1 MHDPRL
7 EPDQG
12 HDEWLEELP
21 DLFCSQVIAPTR
33 FVRHVDDMA
42 HASKVVGLDAHAQ
55 RCYVRHLHTQ
65 VEERFDI
72 DEFPL
77 QVAVRRERRIAWRL
91 LDGRWLLQVDR
102 IDRLD
107 RCRPHL
113 EHADPVL
120 VPEAALGF

>member
-7 EPDQG
+7 DPDQG
-12 HDEWLEELP
+12 HDEWWEELP
-21 DLFCSQVIAPTR
+21 DPLSTQVIPPMR
-33 FVRHVDDMA
+33 FVRHVDAMA
-42 HASKVVGLDAHAQ
+42 HASKIVGFDAHAQ

-77 QVAVRRERRIAWRL
+77 EVAIGRERRIAWRL

-107 RCRPHL
+107 RCHPRL
-113 EHADPVL
+113 EHTAPVL
-120 VPEAALGF
+120 VQEADLGL